1 MRHPI
6 NYNKM
11 KLAALFSGGKDSTYA
26 IYLAKKLGHT
36 VDVLLT
42 LYPNSDESHLLHYP
56 NINFTSLQAESMQIP
71 QLIEKSTTND
81 SQNEYDKL
89 DDLISTAKKNYSID
103 GIVHGGI
110 LSEFQKSKFSLI
122 SEKNKLTVI
131 SPLWNKES
139 KSYMK
144 ELLDASF
151 EYIICAVGSDG
162 LNESW
167 LGRIIDQ
174 DSLDELEKLQRKF
187 NFNLN
192 FEGGEA
198 ETFVL
203 NCPLFEKPLQ
213 IKESTIEWDGYR
225 GRFEILEAKLKDN
238 A

>member
-1 MRHPI
+1 
-6 NYNKM
+6 M

-26 IYLAKKLGHT
+26 IFLAKKLGHS

-42 LYPNSDESHLLHYP
+42 LYPYSDESHLLHYP
-56 NINFTSLQAESMQIP
+56 NITFTSLQSESMKIP
-71 QLIEKSTTND
+71 QLIEKMTSNNSENE
-81 SQNEYDKL
+81 SQKL
-89 DDLISTAKKNYSID
+89 NSLITLAKENYSIE

-110 LSEFQKSKFSLI
+110 LSEYQKNSFSLLC
-122 SEKNKLTVI
+122 EKNQLEII
-131 SPLWNKES
+131 SPLWNKEP

-144 ELLDASF
+144 ELLDENF
-151 EYIICAVGSDG
+151 EYIISTVSSDG
-162 LNESW
+162 LNDSW
-167 LGRIIDQ
+167 LGRTINEND
-174 DSLDELEKLQRKF
+174 LNELEKLQKKF

-203 NCPLFEKPLQ
+203 NCPLFEKSLLIQ
-213 IKESTIEWDGYR
+213 DSTTEWDGYR